1 MWGKR
6 TGLRRLL
13 ILACAAVAVATW
25 AVPPVWA
32 GGGPENVLLLID
44 PLSADSMY
52 VGNYYKQARNIPDR
66 NVLYLPAAPDGT
78 NYAEFSETNLPV
90 LLGML
95 NQRHVAD
102 HIDYVVIPPGGDYRL
117 SASGFIFDFCSPV
130 NNFSTSSLYT
140 MAYLSDA
147 ILDSVSGTSS
157 GMIQTTPNQ
166 YFSSDDTAIA
176 FDNSLAWLSGEPSE
190 SDNARR
196 YFIGAML
203 GYSGLRGNTIEE
215 TIAMIDRSVAVDG
228 TQPLGTFYFMKTTD
242 PLRSGP
248 RDPFFPAV
256 IASMQ
261 ALGADAEQIDDW
273 LPTGRHD
280 ALGIL
285 TGAANPDILTE
296 DMTILDGAFCD
307 HLTSWAAD
315 FDQSAQ
321 AKMSEWIIVGASG
334 SAGTVEEPCNYP
346 GKFPH
351 PRMHLYY
358 YQGLSLGE
366 ATLRSLEY
374 VPYQVLLYGDPL
386 TRPFAYL
393 PVVSVP
399 DAPIGPVSGT
409 IILTPSAT
417 TDHPDAVVG
426 SLDLLVDGVL
436 VSSIAD
442 GDAFSLDTTLLADGF
457 HDLRIVAYEDSDIAS
472 QGRWVSQ
479 IEVANQSTFTTLD
492 VTPTSGDLAT
502 LFDINVSAG
511 GAELLEIR
519 LFQNGRVV
527 AATNAGSD
535 SFPLWGQALGGGTV
549 RLVAEAEFTDGT
561 RARSAPVTID
571 VNNTGNVDG
580 GPRGGE
586 PAIAFS
592 YHLDVPFNEG
602 IIVDLPGTDVFDPDL
617 TWSVVDLPAQ
627 ASVVG
632 DGPTRL
638 VFPDELAEGTDTL
651 TFYVNQDSNQSNLGV
666 VTLRYQACLPPLI
679 ETQPAD
685 QTVCIFATATFT
697 VVSPD
702 GAAYQW
708 YHNDEVIDGATSA
721 TLVIEEV
728 QVNDVGSYRADVASE
743 CGTWIS
749 SESATLT
756 TDGQFP
762 VIAPQPVDFVAD
774 CGGLAVFVSGA
785 TGDPLPA
792 FQWQFNG
799 LDIPGE
805 NGALLILP
813 EVDAADEGEYQ
824 LVASNDC
831 GSAISD
837 PALLTVVGC
846 ADAPHIVSAGS
857 VVTHGDL
864 GELTID
870 LSLEGITSESRIGG
884 GTIVVVVF
892 DRDMDAL
899 IAENPENIDVVGVN
913 EGPIDPVDMQAVLTD
928 GTVLTITFPG
938 LAGSALANQ
947 DVYTFDLSL
956 LEAAGGG
963 TIGEGGDADFDLRLL
978 EGDASDDGA
987 VDPLDSGAVL
997 ARFGGDVAELAR
1009 FDINADGAI
1018 DPLDAGAVLARFG
1031 NSAP

>member
-6 TGLRRLL
+6 IGLCRPL
-13 ILACAAVAVATW
+13 ILVCAVVAVVAS
-25 AVPPVWA
+25 VVRPVWA
-32 GGGPENVLLLID
+32 GGGAENVLLLID
-44 PLSADSMY
+44 PLSADSKY

-66 NVLYLPAAPDGT
+66 NVLYLTAAPEGT
-78 NYAEFSETNLPV
+78 NYAEFSDTNLPA

-117 SASGFIFDFCSPV
+117 SASGYIDDFCSAV
-130 NNFSTSSLYT
+130 NNFSASSLYT

-147 ILDSVSGTSS
+147 ILDSVSGPPGGMTETS
-157 GMIQTTPNQ
+157 PNH
-166 YFSSDDTAIA
+166 YFSFDDTAIA
-176 FDNSLAWLSGEPSE
+176 FDNSLTWHFGDPS
-190 SDNARR
+190 DDDDARR

-228 TQPLGTFYFMKTTD
+228 TRPPGTFYFMKTD
-242 PLRSGP
+242 DVLRSGP

-256 IASMQ
+256 IASLQ
-261 ALGADAEQIDDW
+261 QLGAQAEQIDDW

-315 FDQSAQ
+315 FDQSSQ
-321 AKMSEWIIVGASG
+321 TKMSEWIIVGASG

-366 ATLRSLEY
+366 ATFRSLEY

-393 PVVSVP
+393 PEVSVP

-426 SLDLLVDGVL
+426 SFDLLVDGVL
-436 VSSIAD
+436 TASIVD

-457 HDLRIVAYEDSDIAS
+457 HDLRIVAFEDSDIAS

-479 IEVANQSTFTTLD
+479 IEVANGATFATLD

-502 LFDINVSAG
+502 LFNIDVSAG
-511 GAELLEIR
+511 GTELLEIR

-527 AATNAGSD
+527 AATDSTSD
-535 SFPLWGQALGGGTV
+535 SFPLWGQKLGGGSVT
-549 RLVAEAEFTDGT
+549 LVAEAEFTDGT
-561 RARSAPVTID
+561 RAFSAPITID
-571 VNNTGNVDG
+571 VSNTGNVDG

-602 IIVDLPGTDVFDPDL
+602 IIVDLPGTDVSAPDM
-617 TWSVVDLPAQ
+617 TWSVVDLPTQ
-627 ASVVG
+627 ASVSG

-651 TFYVNQDSNQSNLGV
+651 TFTINQDSNQSNLGV
-666 VTLRYQACLPPLI
+666 VTLRYHACLPPVI

-685 QTVCIFATATFT
+685 QTVCLFTTATFT

-708 YHNDEVIDGATSA
+708 YHDDEAIDGATSA
-721 TLVIEEV
+721 TLVIEFV
-728 QVNDVGSYRADVASE
+728 QVTDAGSYRADVASE
-743 CGTWIS
+743 CGTSIS
-749 SESATLT
+749 TESATLT

-762 VIAPQPVDFVAD
+762 LISPQPGDFVAD

-785 TGDPLPA
+785 TGDPLPV

-799 LDIPGE
+799 VDLPGE
-805 NGALLILP
+805 DGTVLILL
-813 EVDAADEGEYQ
+813 EVGAADEGEYR

-831 GSAISD
+831 GTAVSD
-837 PALLTVVGC
+837 TALLTVVGC
-846 ADAPHIVSAGS
+846 VDAPHLVSAGS

-864 GELTID
+864 GALTVD
-870 LSLEGITSESRIGG
+870 LALDGMTSESRLGG
-884 GTIVVVVF
+884 ETTVVVVF
-892 DRDMDAL
+892 DRDMDAS
-899 IAENPENIDVVGVN
+899 IAENPQNISVVGVN
-913 EGPIDPVDMQAVLTD
+913 EGPIDPADMQATLTD
-928 GTVLTITFPG
+928 GTILTITFPG
-938 LAGSALANQ
+938 LAGGALANG

-956 LEAAGGG
+956 LEAVDGG
-963 TIGEGGDADFDLRLL
+963 TVGEGDDADFDLRRL
-978 EGDASDDGA
+978 EGDASDNGF

-1018 DPLDAGAVLARFG
+1018 DPLDVGAVLARFG
-1031 NSAP
+1031 SGAP

>member
-1 MWGKR
+1 MRGKR
-6 TGLRRLL
+6 MASFRRVMV
-13 ILACAAVAVATW
+13 ACTVVGMAAAGVQ
-25 AVPPVWA
+25 PVWA
-32 GGGPENVLLLID
+32 GGGAENVLLLID

-66 NVLYLPAAPDGT
+66 NVIYLPAAPDGI
-78 NYAEFSETNLPV
+78 NYAEFSDTNLPA

-95 NQRHVAD
+95 NQRGVMD

-117 SASGFIFDFCSPV
+117 SASGYIFDGCSAV
-130 NNFSTSSLYT
+130 NNFSASSLYT

-147 ILDSVSGTSS
+147 ILDSDSGSS
-157 GMIQTTPNQ
+157 GGMIQTSANH
-166 YFSSDDTAIA
+166 YFAFDDTAIA
-176 FDNSLAWLSGEPSE
+176 FDNSLTWYQGEPSE
-190 SDNARR
+190 NVNARR
-196 YFIGAML
+196 YLIGAML
-203 GYSGLRGNTIEE
+203 GYSGERGNTIEE

-228 TQPLGTFYFMKTTD
+228 TRPPGTFYFMKTTD
-242 PLRSGP
+242 EFRSPP
-248 RDPFFPAV
+248 RDPFFAAV
-256 IASMQ
+256 IHSLEG
-261 ALGADAEQIDDW
+261 LGALAEQIDDW

-285 TGAANPDILTE
+285 TGAANPNILTE

-307 HLTSWAAD
+307 HLTSWAGD
-315 FDQSAQ
+315 FDQSSQ
-321 AKMSEWIIVGASG
+321 TKMSEWITIGASG

-366 ATLRSLEY
+366 ATLRSLQF

-393 PVVSVP
+393 PEVSVP
-399 DAPIGPVSGT
+399 DAPDGPVSGT

-417 TDHPDAVVG
+417 TSHPDAVIG

-436 VSSIAD
+436 MASIAD
-442 GDAFSLDTTLLADGF
+442 GDVFSLDTTLLADGF
-457 HDLRIVAYEDSDIAS
+457 HDVRVVAYEASDIAS

-479 IEVANQSTFTTLD
+479 IEVANGATFATLD

-502 LFDINVSAG
+502 LFDIDVSAG

-527 AATNAGSD
+527 AATNAEAD

-549 RLVAEAEFTDGT
+549 RFVAEAEFTDGT
-561 RARSAPVTID
+561 RALSEPVTID
-571 VNNTGNVDG
+571 VSNTGNIDG

-602 IIVDLPGTDVFDPDL
+602 IIVDLPGTDLLAPDL

-627 ASVVG
+627 AGVVG
-632 DGPTRL
+632 EGPTRL
-638 VFPDELAEGTDTL
+638 VFPDELAQGTDTL
-651 TFYVNQDSNQSNLGV
+651 TFYVNADSNQSNLGV
-666 VTLRYQACLPPLI
+666 VTLRYLACLPPLI
-679 ETQPAD
+679 DTQPVD
-685 QTVCIFATATFT
+685 QTVCVFASATFT
-697 VVSPD
+697 VGSPD
-702 GAAYQW
+702 GTAYQW
-708 YHNDEVIDGATSA
+708 FHDDEAIEGATSA
-721 TLVIEEV
+721 TLVIETV
-728 QVNDVGSYRADVASE
+728 QVSDAGSYRAEVASE

-762 VIAPQPVDFVAD
+762 LIAPQPTDFAAD
-774 CGGLAVFVSGA
+774 CGDVAVFVSGA
-785 TGDPLPA
+785 TGDPLPT

-799 LDIPGE
+799 VDLPGE
-805 NGALLILP
+805 NGALLILAA
-813 EVDAADEGEYQ
+813 VDETDAGDYQ

-831 GSAISD
+831 GSATSD
-837 PALLTVVGC
+837 TAVLTVSGC
-846 ADAPHIVSAGS
+846 ADAPLIVSAGS
-857 VVTHGDL
+857 VVTHDDL
-864 GELTID
+864 GELTVD
-870 LSLEGITSESRIGG
+870 LSLDGLTSESRIDGG
-884 GTIVVVVF
+884 ATLVVVF
-892 DRDMDAL
+892 DREMDAL
-899 IAENPENIDVVGVN
+899 IAENPANISVVGVN
-913 EGPIDPVDMQAVLTD
+913 SGTIDPADMQAVLTD
-928 GTVLTITFPG
+928 GTTLTITFPG
-938 LAGSALANQ
+938 LDGGALANQ

-956 LEAAGGG
+956 LEAVDGG
-963 TIGEGGDADFDLRLL
+963 TIGEGSDADFDLRLL
-978 EGDASDDGA
+978 AGDAGDDGF

-997 ARFGGDVAELAR
+997 ARFGGDVTELAR
-1009 FDINADGAI
+1009 YDLNADGAI